1 MTRRLSTIAWVVGLL
16 ACTSHMAGGIGAD
29 DTANDLQR
37 PPDLTV
43 QLAYQVGPAPECSNW
58 YAGLR
63 KAREWA
69 ACDAYTNTNL
79 VKNACQERVQSCAR
93 GCDVCPLLAP
103 GEGRPAYFEDLGPLV
118 REGNIVFGL
127 RGKQT
132 IDRSASILKS
142 RLCDGVQ
149 WADVLGS
156 TLLHEALHHC
166 HDGYGISDFPSSQT
180 GCAANALERFCTGIS
195 SPGGA

>member
-1 MTRRLSTIAWVVGLL
+1 MAWICGCAT
-16 ACTSHMAGGIGAD
+16 ACASQVHGGIGIDEAPP
-29 DTANDLQR
+29 Q
-37 PPDLTV
+37 PDLDV
-43 QLAYQVGPAPECSNW
+43 QLAYQVGPAPECSTW

-69 ACDAYTNTNL
+69 ACDRFTNTNL

-118 REGNIVFGL
+118 REGNVVFGL

-132 IDRSASILKS
+132 ADRSASILNT
-142 RLCDGVQ
+142 RLCDGVP

-156 TLLHEALHHC
+156 TLFHEALHHC
-166 HDGYGISDFPSSQT
+166 HDGYGISDFPSNQT

-195 SPGGA
+195 SPGGT